1 MANIILKTQSNY
13 DGEEITI
20 EWRDLVGKRIPD
32 VIWRQVHIVCNFNGK
47 VVLVYLDKLGMYHL
61 PGGHVEVGEDV
72 EEKLFMIEVKS
83 EVKSHY
89 SVVAT
94 TYEEAVQQ
102 IKNGEED
109 YDYTEQE
116 FVGFELLDVDRW

>member
-1 MANIILKTQSNY
+1 MS
-13 DGEEITI
+13 D
-20 EWRDLVGKRIPD
+20 
-32 VIWRQVHIVCNFNGK
+32 C
-47 VVLVYLDKLGMYHL
+47 
-61 PGGHVEVGEDV
+61 V

-83 EVKSHY
+83 DVKSHY

>member
-1 MANIILKTQSNY
+1 MS
-13 DGEEITI
+13 D
-20 EWRDLVGKRIPD
+20 
-32 VIWRQVHIVCNFNGK
+32 C
-47 VVLVYLDKLGMYHL
+47 
-61 PGGHVEVGEDV
+61 V

-83 EVKSHY
+83 EVRSHY

-116 FVGFELLDVDRW
+116 FVSFELLDVDRW

>member
-1 MANIILKTQSNY
+1 MS
-13 DGEEITI
+13 D
-20 EWRDLVGKRIPD
+20 
-32 VIWRQVHIVCNFNGK
+32 C
-47 VVLVYLDKLGMYHL
+47 
-61 PGGHVEVGEDV
+61 V

-89 SVVAT
+89 SVVAA

-116 FVGFELLDVDRW
+116 FVSFELLDVDRW

>member
-1 MANIILKTQSNY
+1 MS
-13 DGEEITI
+13 D
-20 EWRDLVGKRIPD
+20 
-32 VIWRQVHIVCNFNGK
+32 C
-47 VVLVYLDKLGMYHL
+47 
-61 PGGHVEVGEDV
+61 V

-89 SVVAT
+89 SVVAA

-102 IKNGEED
+102 SKNGEED

-116 FVGFELLDVDRW
+116 FVSFELLDVDRW